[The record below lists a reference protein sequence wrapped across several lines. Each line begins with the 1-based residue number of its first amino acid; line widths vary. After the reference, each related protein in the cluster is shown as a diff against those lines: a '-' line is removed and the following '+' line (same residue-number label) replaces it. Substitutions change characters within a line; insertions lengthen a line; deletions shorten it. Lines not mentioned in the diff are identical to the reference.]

1 MTSPSSETAPRRP
14 AVVAPKKQNLDS
26 WLKPGVLLGS
36 LVPLAALLMRALRG
50 TLGANP
56 IAEVLN
62 QFGLLALIFLV
73 ASLAPTPL
81 KLIADLKWPLRIR
94 RLLGLLAFFYASLH
108 LLTYALLDRAGQLT
122 TLLEDLT
129 KRPFVTV
136 GFLAW
141 LMLAPLAIT
150 STNGMVKRLGFARWK
165 LLHRL
170 SYVAAGLGIV
180 HFLWRVK
187 KDASEPLTYGLILAV
202 LLGVRLLA
210 WHNARQRARYTS

>member
-1 MTSPSSETAPRRP
+1 MAL
-14 AVVAPKKQNLDS
+14 PKRNLDS

-36 LVPLAALLMRALRG
+36 LVPLAVIVARALRG

-56 IAEVLN
+56 IAEALN
-62 QFGLLALIFLV
+62 QFGLLALIFLI

-81 KLIADLKWPLRIR
+81 KLVLDWKWPLRIR
-94 RLLGLLAFFYASLH
+94 RMLGLLSFFYATLH
-108 LLTYALLDRAGQLT
+108 LLTYALLDRAGELA
-122 TLLEDLT
+122 TLLQDLS

-150 STNGMVKRLGFARWK
+150 STNKSVKRLGFARWK

-170 SYVAAGLGIV
+170 SYAAAALGIV

-187 KDASEPLTYGLILAV
+187 KDASQPILYGLVLGL
-202 LLGVRLLA
+202 LLGIRLLE
-210 WHNARQRARYTS
+210 WHSEWRRAKYAG